1 MSQQS
6 EAKDTRVAKKILIV
20 DDDHLLT
27 RTIDLGLRNRGYEV
41 KVLYSAAA
49 AVKSLIHEKPDL
61 MVLDIRLPDC
71 DGWFIPELMR
81 ELEMAEG
88 VAVIVMSVLD
98 PDSHMITLNKPYAFI
113 QKPFDMGEFIHLV
126 EKSLGRSGK
135 K

>member
-1 MSQQS
+1 MSQ
-6 EAKDTRVAKKILIV
+6 EAFELSTVAGAKKILIV

-27 RTIDLGLRNRGYEV
+27 KTIDMGLRNRGYEV
-41 KVLYSAAA
+41 RVLYSAAA

-61 MVLDIRLPDC
+61 MILDIRLPDC

-98 PDSHMITLNKPYAFI
+98 PDRNMISLNKPYAFI

-126 EKSLGRSGK
+126 ERSLATGGK
-135 K
+135 

>member
-1 MSQQS
+1 MS
-6 EAKDTRVAKKILIV
+6 RKKILIV

-27 RTIDLGLRNRGYEV
+27 RTIDMGLRNRGYEV
-41 KVLYSAAA
+41 KVIYSAAA

-61 MVLDIRLPDC
+61 IVLDIRLPDC
-71 DGWFIPELMR
+71 DGWFIPELLR

-88 VAVIVMSVLD
+88 IDVIVMSVLD

-113 QKPFDMGEFIHLV
+113 QKPFDMGEFISLV
-126 EKSLGRSGK
+126 EKSLETSRK

>member
-1 MSQQS
+1 MSQ
-6 EAKDTRVAKKILIV
+6 EPKGTGMGGKKILIV

-41 KVLYSAAA
+41 KVIYSAAA

-61 MVLDIRLPDC
+61 IVLDIRLPDC
-71 DGWFIPELMR
+71 DGWFIPELLR
-81 ELEMAEG
+81 ELEMAQG

-98 PDSHMITLNKPYAFI
+98 PDREMIKLNKPYAFI

-126 EKSLGRSGK
+126 ERSLATSAK
-135 K
+135 

>member
-1 MSQQS
+1 MSQEPKGTS
-6 EAKDTRVAKKILIV
+6 MSRKKILIV

-27 RTIDLGLRNRGYEV
+27 RTIDMGLRNRGYEV
-41 KVLYSAAA
+41 KVIYSAAA

-61 MVLDIRLPDC
+61 IVLDIRLPDC
-71 DGWFIPELMR
+71 DGWFIPELLR

-88 VAVIVMSVLD
+88 IDVIVMSVLD

-113 QKPFDMGEFIHLV
+113 QKPFDMGEFISLV
-126 EKSLGRSGK
+126 EKSLETSRK

>member
-1 MSQQS
+1 MSQES
-6 EAKDTRVAKKILIV
+6 SGRSTVAGGKKIIIV

-27 RTIDLGLRNRGYEV
+27 RTIDMGLRNRGYEV

-49 AVKSLIHEKPDL
+49 AVKSLIHDKPDL
-61 MVLDIRLPDC
+61 IVLDIRLPDC

-81 ELEMAEG
+81 ELEMAQG

-98 PDSHMITLNKPYAFI
+98 PDRNMITLNKPYAFI

-126 EKSLGRSGK
+126 EKSLATGEK
-135 K
+135 

>member
-1 MSQQS
+1 MSQESAAQNT
-6 EAKDTRVAKKILIV
+6 DTSKKKILIV

-27 RTIDLGLRNRGYEV
+27 RTIDMGLRNRGYDV
-41 KVLYSAAA
+41 KVIYSAAA

-61 MVLDIRLPDC
+61 IVLDIRLPDC

-81 ELEMAEG
+81 ELEMAQG

-113 QKPFDMGEFIHLV
+113 QKPFDMGEFIRLV
-126 EKSLGRSGK
+126 ERSLVTGGK
-135 K
+135 

>member
-1 MSQQS
+1 MSQ
-6 EAKDTRVAKKILIV
+6 EPKGTGMGGKKILIV

-41 KVLYSAAA
+41 KVIYSAAA

-61 MVLDIRLPDC
+61 IVLDIRLPDC
-71 DGWFIPELMR
+71 DGWFIPELLR
-81 ELEMAEG
+81 ELEMAQG

-98 PDSHMITLNKPYAFI
+98 PDREMIKLNKPYAFI

-126 EKSLGRSGK
+126 ERSLATSGK
-135 K
+135 

>member
-1 MSQQS
+1 MSQES
-6 EAKDTRVAKKILIV
+6 SGRSTVAGGKKIIIV

-27 RTIDLGLRNRGYEV
+27 RTIDMGLRNRGYEV

-49 AVKSLIHEKPDL
+49 AVKSLIHDKPDL
-61 MVLDIRLPDC
+61 IVLDIRLPDC

-81 ELEMAEG
+81 ELEMAQG

-98 PDSHMITLNKPYAFI
+98 PDRNMITLNKPYAFI

-126 EKSLGRSGK
+126 ERSLATGEK
-135 K
+135 

>member
-1 MSQQS
+1 MSQES
-6 EAKDTRVAKKILIV
+6 SGRSTVAGGKKIIVV

-27 RTIDLGLRNRGYEV
+27 RTIDMGLRNRGYEV

-49 AVKSLIHEKPDL
+49 AVKSLIHDKPDL
-61 MVLDIRLPDC
+61 IVLDIRLPDC

-81 ELEMAEG
+81 ELEMAQG

-98 PDSHMITLNKPYAFI
+98 PDRNMITLNKPYAFI

-126 EKSLGRSGK
+126 EKSLATGEK
-135 K
+135 

>member
-1 MSQQS
+1 MSQ
-6 EAKDTRVAKKILIV
+6 EPKGTGMGGKKILIV

-41 KVLYSAAA
+41 KVIYSAAA

-61 MVLDIRLPDC
+61 IVLDIRLPDC
-71 DGWFIPELMR
+71 DGWFIPELLR
-81 ELEMAEG
+81 ELEMAQG

-98 PDSHMITLNKPYAFI
+98 PDREMIKLNKPYAFI

-126 EKSLGRSGK
+126 ERSLVTSGK
-135 K
+135 

>member
-1 MSQQS
+1 MSQESAEQRTGT
-6 EAKDTRVAKKILIV
+6 EGRKILIV
-20 DDDHLLT
+20 DDDHLFT
-27 RTIDLGLRNRGYEV
+27 RTLELSLRNRGCEV

-61 MVLDIRLPDC
+61 IVLDIRLPDC

-126 EKSLGRSGK
+126 ESSLARGGK
-135 K
+135 

>member
-1 MSQQS
+1 M
-6 EAKDTRVAKKILIV
+6 TKKIIIV

-61 MVLDIRLPDC
+61 IVLDIRLPDC

-113 QKPFDMGEFIHLV
+113 QKPFDMGEFIKLV
-126 EKSLGRSGK
+126 ERSLGASGK
-135 K
+135 

>member
-1 MSQQS
+1 MSQEKAGQS
-6 EAKDTRVAKKILIV
+6 PVTDEKKILIV

-27 RTIDLGLRNRGYEV
+27 RTIDMGLRNRGYEV

-61 MVLDIRLPDC
+61 IVLDIRLPDC

-81 ELEMAEG
+81 ELEMADG

-113 QKPFDMGEFIHLV
+113 QKPFDMGEFLHLV
-126 EKSLGRSGK
+126 ERSLATTGK
-135 K
+135 

>member
-1 MSQQS
+1 MSQEPKGTGLS
-6 EAKDTRVAKKILIV
+6 GKKILIV

-27 RTIDLGLRNRGYEV
+27 RTIDMGLRNRGYDV
-41 KVLYSAAA
+41 KVIYSAAA

-61 MVLDIRLPDC
+61 IVLDIRLPDC

-81 ELEMAEG
+81 ELEMAQG

-98 PDSHMITLNKPYAFI
+98 PDREMIKLNKPYAFI

-126 EKSLGRSGK
+126 ERSLATGGK
-135 K
+135 

>member
-1 MSQQS
+1 MNHESAGQNS
-6 EAKDTRVAKKILIV
+6 GTSGKKIIIV

-27 RTIDLGLRNRGYEV
+27 RTIDMGLRNRGYEV

-61 MVLDIRLPDC
+61 IVLDIRLPDC
-71 DGWFIPELMR
+71 DGWFIPELLR
-81 ELEMAEG
+81 ELEMAQG

-98 PDSHMITLNKPYAFI
+98 PDREMIKLNKPYAFI

-126 EKSLGRSGK
+126 EKSLATGGK
-135 K
+135 

>member
-1 MSQQS
+1 MSRETETQS
-6 EAKDTRVAKKILIV
+6 TDVKKKILVV

-27 RTIDLGLRNRGYEV
+27 RTIDMGLRNRGYDV

-61 MVLDIRLPDC
+61 IVLDIRLPDC

-98 PDSHMITLNKPYAFI
+98 PDSHMITLNKPCTFI
-113 QKPFDMGEFIHLV
+113 QKPFDMRELIELV
-126 EKSLGRSGK
+126 ESSLGSRGK
-135 K
+135 